1 MIQTLCN
8 RIAVLIVLLC
18 ASCNNASNQYD
29 KELVIL
35 IDRSDPLRVN
45 PNADEI
51 ISKLGLKQDIWQSVR
66 VLVSYVSD
74 KDINAGKLIELAH
87 ASRFTGNKQLRGAEV
102 EHFKK
107 ELQAFLKDTHMR
119 GSLTHSI
126 IYRTIAK
133 HLNVLSAS
141 NAKEKLFL
149 IFSDLKE
156 NNADISFYNP
166 TTLAQLHSKPETI
179 RKELNKGITLNKLS
193 GIQVWLIYDPVS
205 FEENNTYMPIAQLY
219 RQILESKGA
228 RVHIENTLNL

>member
-18 ASCNNASNQYD
+18 TSCNNASNQYD

-141 NAKEKLFL
+141 NAKEKIFL
-149 IFSDLKE
+149 VYSNLME
-156 NNADISFYNP
+156 NADLSFYNP
-166 TTLAQLHSKPETI
+166 EAVKALHTKPGIIRQTLEKGAVLH
-179 RKELNKGITLNKLS
+179 KLP

-205 FEENNTYMPIAQLY
+205 FEENNTYMAIAQLY

-228 RVHIENTLNL
+228 TVHIENTLNL